1 MTTFGH
7 SQQYLGRP
15 YEGRH
20 PAGTIGIVFA
30 LGLAGCT
37 PPPAQPLGAATTE
50 APNPIQVT
58 LVREGH
64 ALHFAPAAAIP
75 DRIETASLNDFLASS
90 GATPGDAI
98 LIERTPPST
107 LKGNTL
113 EVRREATLVAAL
125 TRQGLRPSVSYTP
138 TLVPGDMSLTLER
151 YVASTPN
158 CPNWSKMPGN
168 DFDNTLHSDFGCSM
182 ATNLAAMIADP
193 RDLVVGRTMGPV
205 VGDPGSAAVHAY
217 RAGKVASLSGG
228 ASGATTA
235 PESGATQQ

>member
-1 MTTFGH
+1 MTNFRQ
-7 SQQYLGRP
+7 S
-15 YEGRH
+15 RH
-20 PAGTIGIVFA
+20 YITSVGFVFA
-30 LGLAGCT
+30 LAGCAT
-37 PPPAQPLGAATTE
+37 PPAEPLGAVTTE

-75 DRIETASLNDFLASS
+75 DRMETASLNAFLATS
-90 GATPGDAI
+90 GAAPGDTI

-158 CPNWSKMPGN
+158 CPNWSKKPGN
-168 DFDNTLHSDFGCSM
+168 DFDNTLHSDFGC
-182 ATNLAAMIADP
+182 ATAVNLAAMIADP
-193 RDLVVGRTMGPV
+193 HDLVVGRTMGPL
-205 VGDPGSAAVHAY
+205 VGDPGSSPVHAY
-217 RAGKVASLSGG
+217 RTGKVAPLTDSTP
-228 ASGATTA
+228 GATTA
-235 PESGATQQ
+235 SAAGATQQ

>member
-1 MTTFGH
+1 MTKFGQ
-7 SQQYLGRP
+7 S
-15 YEGRH
+15 RH
-20 PAGTIGIVFA
+20 YIASTGFVFA
-30 LGLAGCT
+30 LVGCAT
-37 PPPAQPLGAATTE
+37 PPAEPLGAATTE

-75 DRIETASLNDFLASS
+75 DRLETASLNQFLAAS
-90 GATPGDAI
+90 GAAPGDTI

-138 TLVPGDMSLTLER
+138 TLLPGDMSLTLER
-151 YVASTPN
+151 YVASAPN
-158 CPNWSKMPGN
+158 CPNWSKTPGN
-168 DFDNTLHSDFGCSM
+168 DFGNTLHSDFGCST

-193 RDLVVGRTMGPV
+193 HDLVVGRTMGPL
-205 VGDPGSAAVHAY
+205 VGDPGSSPVHAY
-217 RAGKVASLSGG
+217 RAGKVAPLSDGTP
-228 ASGATTA
+228 GATTA
-235 PESGATQQ
+235 STPGATQQ